1 LTLYSV
7 IIALEVVLSEK
18 QVKQTLAE
26 QINLKLDMQD
36 SQTTLN
42 TSKKRRR
49 TEMSQLTHEE
59 EEKTQ
64 FNQGVREQLERISHN
79 PMKRLKRQLD
89 LLQVTSPIASNNL
102 SHNSDRSENQQQ

>member
-1 LTLYSV
+1 M

-36 SQTTLN
+36 SQTTFS

-59 EEKTQ
+59 EQKM
-64 FNQGVREQLERISHN
+64 QGAKEQLERISHN

-89 LLQVTSPIASNNL
+89 LL
-102 SHNSDRSENQQQ
+102 

>member
-1 LTLYSV
+1 M

-36 SQTTLN
+36 SQTTFN
-42 TSKKRRR
+42 TSKRRR
-49 TEMSQLTHEE
+49 RSEMSQLTPEE
-59 EEKTQ
+59 EEKM
-64 FNQGVREQLERISHN
+64 QGAREQLERICHN

-89 LLQVTSPIASNNL
+89 LL
-102 SHNSDRSENQQQ
+102 

>member
-1 LTLYSV
+1 V

-36 SQTTLN
+36 SQTTFS

-59 EEKTQ
+59 EQKM
-64 FNQGVREQLERISHN
+64 QGAKEQLERISHN

-89 LLQVTSPIASNNL
+89 LL
-102 SHNSDRSENQQQ
+102 